1 MWVTPDDIA
10 HLLPIDVLDGN
21 GDIVTGQITGFDPER
36 GIVECYK
43 LDGKGR
49 RVADKM
55 GIYLRTKKAVP
66 APLTIRKKI
75 R

>member
-43 LDGKGR
+43 L
-49 RVADKM
+49 
-55 GIYLRTKKAVP
+55 
-66 APLTIRKKI
+66 
-75 R
+75 